1 MEGAA
6 GLDDLPVLSEI
17 GVGADGAA
25 QVVGLA
31 SAHGPRR
38 VEVMAVRVADAVAA
52 HREGWLRD
60 DDPEEGVGDADVV
73 RLVEKGQE
81 PVVLAGLPPVPV
93 LDDGEDLDLLL
104 DDAVVRLGHP
114 PARDGG
120 GRVPAGEELVAQIG
134 DGADLAAGH
143 RVHTTTD
150 PGAVVG
156 AALFEGGQPRG
167 ARTEGEDVEQQ
178 FGVLVVERADRR
190 LQALTQDDVG
200 HVMAAQH
207 QPQRPDRAQAPRG
220 DARALAQVE
229 QVSLEVSDVTAHA
242 RSPPPR
248 SLGTDRLYARASGAR
263 VAVCH
268 SFSNFEPDSEFCLTS

>member
-52 HREGWLRD
+52 HREGRLRD
-60 DDPEEGVGDADVV
+60 DDPGEGVGDADVV

-81 PVVLAGLPPVPV
+81 PVVLAGLLPVPV

-114 PARDGG
+114 PAREGG

-134 DGADLAAGH
+134 DGANLAAGH
-143 RVHTTTD
+143 RVHATTD
-150 PGAVVG
+150 PGTVMG
-156 AALFEGGQPRG
+156 TALPEGGQPRG
-167 ARTEGEDVEQQ
+167 ARTEGAATRRPRRGASRSPTPGADA
-178 FGVLVVERADRR
+178 GRRRAR
-190 LQALTQDDVG
+190 
-200 HVMAAQH
+200 
-207 QPQRPDRAQAPRG
+207 
-220 DARALAQVE
+220 
-229 QVSLEVSDVTAHA
+229 HA
-242 RSPPPR
+242 RPVP
-248 SLGTDRLYARASGAR
+248 AAASR
-263 VAVCH
+263 PH
-268 SFSNFEPDSEFCLTS
+268 PDAPG